1 MTSSPRLNLN
11 LLVLAGCVAAGLVA
25 SSGDT
30 RAQGRRGGAN
40 QAPVAP
46 MPSAPAPVLTP
57 EAGLASLRV
66 APGFKA
72 EIAAAD
78 PLIHAPVAIQ
88 FGPDGRLWVVEMN
101 GYSPVL
107 GGAGED
113 APNGR
118 VVTLRDSDGDG
129 RFDQATVFLDN
140 LVLPRSIML
149 VGDGVLVGAPPELA
163 YWRDTNG
170 DGKADTKVVVTSDY
184 GAKPNPALPL
194 STNAELFPNGGL
206 WAYDNWI
213 YSAAYMKKLRYADGA
228 FEIGPTIFRG
238 QWGFTQDDYGRFFY
252 NDNTHSLHGDII
264 FGDYLQRNPDYP
276 RLEGTN
282 VNIAADE
289 FVWPGHPT
297 PGVTSGGQP
306 ARELRDGVLFKF
318 TAACGPWIYRGDLM
332 PDLYGNA
339 FVAEPTGNLVQRK
352 VLTAEHGTL
361 VGRNPYNQADFLT
374 SNDERFRPV
383 NFATGPDGA
392 LYVVDMYRGIVEHH
406 SLISAYLREEIKA
419 HQLEGP
425 YDRGRVYRI
434 VPADRAAPRATNIGP
449 LTSAQWVAHLG
460 DANAWWRETAQQLLV
475 ERHEAAVVPAIRQV
489 ARSSANA
496 LGRVQALWTLE
507 GVGAIDRATVLAA
520 LGDQAPVVR
529 ASALRLSERY
539 LKDTAGREELLA
551 RVFALTKDPAPE
563 VQLQAVLSFGEA
575 HDATRDVALA
585 QAVRALPDNTFVR
598 DAFYSGLAGR
608 EQPLIERLVADPAWP
623 VADVEATRILSGLA
637 RGVFG
642 SRQPAAIERLIAL
655 AASLPP
661 TARPRAGALVEGMV
675 AAATGPGSSRRPI
688 QFPTEP
694 RGWADLL
701 ATAELK
707 TMLDKAPAPPPAPST
722 SDLILWPGKPGVAA
736 TVAPAPLTAEEQAR
750 FDAGKT
756 VFTTI
761 CASCHLP
768 DGRGQN
774 GLAPPLLD
782 SDWILG
788 SPQATVRIILYGLS
802 GAISVS
808 GRNYIGEM
816 PGLGALDDDQVA
828 AVLTYLRREWGH
840 TAPPVDP
847 AVVKAIRAET
857 AGRVNP
863 YGWRELNPYR
873 Q

>member
-1 MTSSPRLNLN
+1 MIRAVRLA
-11 LLVLAGCVAAGLVA
+11 LVLAYCATAALAV
-25 SSGDT
+25 DT
-30 RAQGRRGGAN
+30 VSARGQARGRAN
-40 QAPVAP
+40 QAPVPP
-46 MPSAPAPVLTP
+46 MPPAPAPVLSP
-57 EAGLASLRV
+57 DDGLKSLRV
-66 APGFKA
+66 APGFTA

-78 PLIHAPVAIQ
+78 PLIHAPVEIQ

-118 VVTLRDSDGDG
+118 VVTLRDRDGDG
-129 RFDQATVFLDN
+129 RFDEATVFLDH
-140 LVLPRSIML
+140 LVLPRSIQL
-149 VGDGVLVGAPPELA
+149 VGDGVLVGEPPELD

-170 DGKADTKVVVTSDY
+170 DGKADTKVVVTTDY

-213 YSAAYMKKLRYADGA
+213 YTAAYQKKLKFANGA
-228 FEIGPTIFRG
+228 FEVAPTLFRG

-289 FVWPGHPT
+289 SVWPGHPT

-306 ARELRDGVLFKF
+306 DRELRDGVLFKF
-318 TAACGPWIYRGDLM
+318 TAACGPWIYRGDLL
-332 PDLYGNA
+332 PALYGNA

-352 VLTAEHGTL
+352 VITSENGTL
-361 VGRNPYNQADFLT
+361 VGRNPYDRAEFIT
-374 SNDERFRPV
+374 STDERFRPV

-425 YDRGRVYRI
+425 YDRGRIYRI
-434 VPADRAAPRATNIGP
+434 VPADRPAARRTQIGP
-449 LTSAQWVAHLG
+449 LTTAQWAEHLA
-460 DANAWWRETAQQLLV
+460 DANAWWRETAQRLLV
-475 ERHEAAVVPAIRQV
+475 ERHDTAAPAAIRRV
-489 ARSSANA
+489 LTSSTNP

-507 GVGAIDRATVLAA
+507 GVGAIDRATVVAA
-520 LGDQAPVVR
+520 LGDASPLVR

-539 LKDTAGREELLA
+539 MTDQNGRADLLA
-551 RVFALTKDPAPE
+551 RVFALTRDPSPD
-563 VQLQAVLSFGEA
+563 VQLQAVLSFGQANEA
-575 HDATRDVALA
+575 SQDVALA
-585 QAVRALPDNTFVR
+585 QAVRALPSNRYVR

-608 EQPLIERLVADPAWP
+608 ELPLLEHLLADPAWP
-623 VADVEATRILSGLA
+623 AGDANANAMLAALA

-642 SRQPAAIERLIAL
+642 SRDTAAIARLISL
-655 AASLPP
+655 AASQLPVSG
-661 TARPRAGALVEGMV
+661 ARAAALVDGMV
-675 AAATGPGSSRRPI
+675 AAGTGPGSSRRPLA
-688 QFPTEP
+688 FPREP
-694 RGWADLL
+694 AGLAALL
-701 ATAELK
+701 ATPDMKAR
-707 TMLDKAPAPPPAPST
+707 LDKATATAPST
-722 SDLILWPGKPGVAA
+722 SDLLLWPGKAGVAA
-736 TVAPAPLTAEEQAR
+736 TMAPAPLTAAEQAR
-750 FDAGKT
+750 FEAGRA

-761 CASCHLP
+761 CAACHLP
-768 DGRGQN
+768 SGKGQE

-788 SPQATVRIILYGLS
+788 NPQAIVRIVLYGVS
-802 GAISVS
+802 GALTVS
-808 GRNYIGEM
+808 GRPFMGEM
-816 PGLGALDDDQVA
+816 PGLAALSDDQIA
-828 AVLTYLRREWGH
+828 SVLTYLRREWGH
-840 TAPPVDP
+840 TAAPIAP
-847 AVVKAIRAET
+847 AVVTAIRAET
-857 AGRVNP
+857 KGRVNP

-873 Q
+873 